1 MTITI
6 VTAGITVIE
15 DNGRTEYTHLGVP
28 ISGAFD
34 KLSYQLA
41 CQLINEPDAAVFEIL
56 RGPFQL
62 TTDQAILLTVV
73 GDARVSITGAT
84 SSVNSV
90 FVLEADK
97 TLSVI
102 PNTSAPVYL
111 AIKGLL
117 APAVLGSASYDTL
130 SNLGP
135 KPLKDG
141 QAFETKELDR
151 NDSAVG
157 SFISMPPKTFSSQ
170 LRYIPGPH
178 TIEVA
183 GSWKVLSIAR
193 SGVSLS
199 SPEPV
204 QNSAIALASFPVM
217 PGAIQVP
224 PSGLPV
230 ILGPECGV
238 TGGYPVAGVVIDA
251 DLHKLARLATENA
264 ISLTPVTRE
273 QAEQASSD
281 LTRAIKNGITR
292 PSDLGSW

>member
-130 SNLGP
+130 SNLGC
-135 KPLKDG
+135 G
-141 QAFETKELDR
+141 
-151 NDSAVG
+151 SAA
-157 SFISMPPKTFSSQ
+157 
-170 LRYIPGPH
+170 
-178 TIEVA
+178 VA
-183 GSWKVLSIAR
+183 GSERYLAISFCKFSCT
-193 SGVSLS
+193 
-199 SPEPV
+199 
-204 QNSAIALASFPVM
+204 SAIFSHAFCLSGKFWTLYTFPSRLLRTSF
-217 PGAIQVP
+217 
-224 PSGLPV
+224 
-230 ILGPECGV
+230 
-238 TGGYPVAGVVIDA
+238 
-251 DLHKLARLATENA
+251 KLA
-264 ISLTPVTRE
+264 TPRVE
-273 QAEQASSD
+273 A
-281 LTRAIKNGITR
+281 
-292 PSDLGSW
+292 